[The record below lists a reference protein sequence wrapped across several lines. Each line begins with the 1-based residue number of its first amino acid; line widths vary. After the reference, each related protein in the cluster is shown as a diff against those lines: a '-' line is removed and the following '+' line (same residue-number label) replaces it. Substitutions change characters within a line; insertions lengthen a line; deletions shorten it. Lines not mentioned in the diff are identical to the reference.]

1 MCAVPSASPCLPTPS
16 LSVCRPEV
24 QKTCDVFVFCLRAQ
38 LGICREA
45 VCISTCPLQ
54 AGGQGGCSGPP
65 CGAGL
70 HRLSGHRSG
79 CVTHLEYA
87 GLEFCQS
94 FSLLSVWCAQCG
106 TSAHTHAAHTY
117 PGTVTSSCF
126 CASAISGSRC
136 DGVSPDD
143 KCFCVCAGARD
154 YFINLT

>member
-45 VCISTCPLQ
+45 VCISHLPIAGRQ
-54 AGGQGGCSGPP
+54 AGGCSGPP

-79 CVTHLEYA
+79 CVTHLGYA
-87 GLEFCQS
+87 GLECVSVF
-94 FSLLSVWCAQCG
+94 LLVVCMVCTVWG
-106 TSAHTHAAHTY
+106 SAHTRCTHLSWNSRLVLLLCLCHLWLTMRGHH
-117 PGTVTSSCF
+117 PMISVSVFVQEPVT
-126 CASAISGSRC
+126 I
-136 DGVSPDD
+136 
-143 KCFCVCAGARD
+143 
-154 YFINLT
+154 L

>member
-87 GLEFCQS
+87 GLEF
-94 FSLLSVWCAQCG
+94 LSVFLLVVCMVCTVWHLR
-106 TSAHTHAAHTY
+106 THT
-117 PGTVTSSCF
+117 
-126 CASAISGSRC
+126 RC
-136 DGVSPDD
+136 THLPWNSHLVLLL
-143 KCFCVCAGARD
+143 CLCHLW
-154 YFINLT
+154 LTM

>member
-16 LSVCRPEV
+16 LSVCRHKV
-24 QKTCDVFVFCLRAQ
+24 HKTCDVFVFCLRAQ
-38 LGICREA
+38 PGICREA
-45 VCISTCPLQ
+45 VCISHRPLR
-54 AGGQGGCSGPP
+54 AGRRVGARGPP

-87 GLEFCQS
+87 GLECQS

-106 TSAHTHAAHTY
+106 AAAHTF
-117 PGTVTSSCF
+117 PGTVTLSCF
-126 CASAISGSRC
+126 RASAISGSRC
-136 DGVSPDD
+136 EGAPPNDQ
-143 KCFCVCAGARD
+143 CFCVCAGAHD